1 MMKMIFYF
9 KIVLFIYI
17 TIVKGLPLKMQH
29 IKTPCLTISCYDQH
43 YNSIFI
49 EINKNPGYVYHD
61 TIQIYGSL
69 FTTII
74 YN

>member
-1 MMKMIFYF
+1 MMKLYIFF
-9 KIVLFIYI
+9 IIIKSIVS
-17 TIVKGLPLKMQH
+17 LKMQH
-29 IKTPCLTISCYDQH
+29 IKTPCLSISCYDQH

-61 TIQIYGSL
+61 TIQLYGSL

>member
-1 MMKMIFYF
+1 MMKLCVFFIIIES
-9 KIVLFIYI
+9 IVS
-17 TIVKGLPLKMQH
+17 LKMQH
-29 IKTPCLTISCYDQH
+29 IKTHCLSISCYDQH